1 MAVTNITGEKNQKT
15 SIELYCSAE
24 LTEEAHN
31 HLIFLSV
38 LNICLSITA
47 FLGNSLI
54 LVALHKE
61 CSFHPP
67 SKLLYRSL
75 TATDLCVGIIV
86 NRLGVKHLTAAMNK
100 QWNICHYA
108 FDSAV
113 ITGHT
118 VCSVSLLNLTAIS
131 VDRLLALLLRLRYKQ
146 VATLKRTYIAVIV
159 FWIVSIVGGTTYLWN
174 PHIISLFDT

>member
-1 MAVTNITGEKNQKT
+1 M
-15 SIELYCSAE
+15 
-24 LTEEAHN
+24 
-31 HLIFLSV
+31 

-61 CSFHPP
+61 SSLHPP

-75 TATDLCVGIIV
+75 AATDLCVGIV
-86 NRLGVKHLTAAMNK
+86 NPLDVIHLTAAMNK
-100 QWNICHYA
+100 QWRICRYA

-118 VCSVSLLNLTAIS
+118 VCSVSLLALTAIS
-131 VDRLLALLLRLRYKQ
+131 VDRLLALLLGFRYKQ

-159 FWIVSIVGGTTYLWN
+159 FWIVSIVSGTTYLWN